1 VVISFRKYLIQLIS
15 GIFFYRP
22 TPTPAAVEKHCLFSL
37 IRDIICSN
45 PYHRMNMEE
54 IKSNLHQWAQKPENQ
69 QSPYNTWEDLL
80 QPAVSFLAGEYPGKY
95 LFHSILLVR
104 ILAKNFFKNET
115 RYVPKKVILLLTE
128 RQKFSFLHWQSK

>member
-1 VVISFRKYLIQLIS
+1 
-15 GIFFYRP
+15 
-22 TPTPAAVEKHCLFSL
+22 
-37 IRDIICSN
+37 
-45 PYHRMNMEE
+45 MNMEE

-115 RYVPKKVILLLTE
+115 RYVPKKSDFIADRKAKVFIPTLAL
-128 RQKFSFLHWQSK
+128 